1 MFASTNKTVDMS
13 PTRCRRSFTRHE
25 RNSVRTAGVTSDG
38 TAFQSGSS
46 RTTAP
51 STSVMS
57 SPSKARLPVS
67 ISYSTHPKPQMSL
80 RLSASRPL
88 ACSGLI

>member
-1 MFASTNKTVDMS
+1 
-13 PTRCRRSFTRHE
+13 
-25 RNSVRTAGVTSDG
+25 
-38 TAFQSGSS
+38 
-46 RTTAP
+46 
-51 STSVMS
+51 MS

-88 ACSGLI
+88 ACSGDVYAAVPRITPTPVIIAGLVIVGH